1 MAVKEIDRSKMK
13 EYNIYAGLGGGFGG
27 KKYQYTGLFKSH
39 EDAEHEAW
47 AAACEEYDSYEGANG
62 LGTYADAMEEAHRE
76 LGWDRDD
83 EDPELV
89 AYANEVFDSYIEDW
103 IEYCAIPTDEDTE
116 TDKEDLIRDYIIEDD
131 NNTCETGCE

>member
-27 KKYQYTGLFKSH
+27 KKYQYTGLFES
-39 EDAEHEAW
+39 HEAW

-89 AYANEVFDSYIEDW
+89 AYANEMFDSYMED
-103 IEYCAIPTDEDTE
+103 
-116 TDKEDLIRDYIIEDD
+116 
-131 NNTCETGCE
+131 

>member
-1 MAVKEIDRSKMK
+1 MAVKTIDRSKMK

-27 KKYQYTGLFKSH
+27 KKYLYTGMFESH

-47 AAACEEYDSYEGANG
+47 EAACEEYDSYEGTNG
-62 LGTYADAMEEAHRE
+62 LGTYADAIEEAHGE
-76 LGWDRDD
+76 FGWDRD
-83 EDPELV
+83 
-89 AYANEVFDSYIEDW
+89 
-103 IEYCAIPTDEDTE
+103 DEDTE

>member
-1 MAVKEIDRSKMK
+1 MKMQNMK
-13 EYNIYAGLGGGFGG
+13 HG
-27 KKYQYTGLFKSH
+27 KQ
-39 EDAEHEAW
+39 
-47 AAACEEYDSYEGANG
+47 ACEEYDSYEGTNG
-62 LGTYADAMEEAHRE
+62 LGTYADAIEEAHGE

-89 AYANEVFDSYIEDW
+89 EYANEVFDSYMEDW

>member
-1 MAVKEIDRSKMK
+1 MAVKTIDRSKMK
-13 EYNIYAGLGGGFGG
+13 EYNIYAGLG
-27 KKYQYTGLFKSH
+27 
-39 EDAEHEAW
+39 
-47 AAACEEYDSYEGANG
+47 
-62 LGTYADAMEEAHRE
+62 
-76 LGWDRDD
+76 WDRDD

-89 AYANEVFDSYIEDW
+89 EYANEVFDSYMEDW

>member
-1 MAVKEIDRSKMK
+1 MAVKTIDRSKMK

-27 KKYQYTGLFKSH
+27 KKYLYTGMFESH

-47 AAACEEYDSYEGANG
+47 EAACEEYDSYEGING
-62 LGTYADAMEEAHRE
+62 LGTYADAIEEAHEE

-89 AYANEVFDSYIEDW
+89 EYANEVFDSYMEDW
-103 IEYCAIPTDEDTE
+103 IE
-116 TDKEDLIRDYIIEDD
+116 
-131 NNTCETGCE
+131 

>member
-1 MAVKEIDRSKMK
+1 MAVKTIDRSKMK

-27 KKYQYTGLFKSH
+27 KKYQYTGLFESH

-47 AAACEEYDSYEGANG
+47 EAACEEYDSYEGTNG
-62 LGTYADAMEEAHRE
+62 LGTYADAIEEAHGE

-89 AYANEVFDSYIEDW
+89 EYANEV
-103 IEYCAIPTDEDTE
+103 
-116 TDKEDLIRDYIIEDD
+116 LIV
-131 NNTCETGCE
+131 TWKTGLSIVQFQQMKTRKQIRKTLFVTTL

>member
-1 MAVKEIDRSKMK
+1 MNGRV
-13 EYNIYAGLGGGFGG
+13 G
-27 KKYQYTGLFKSH
+27 KKIKFYIGYLRNENVFVLYNADSYMGLFIKIVETGFPH
-39 EDAEHEAW
+39 TQA
-47 AAACEEYDSYEGANG
+47 
-62 LGTYADAMEEAHRE
+62 
-76 LGWDRDD
+76 GWRQIRD

-89 AYANEVFDSYIEDW
+89 AYANEVFDSYMEDW

>member
-27 KKYQYTGLFKSH
+27 KKYQYTGLFESH

-62 LGTYADAMEEAHRE
+62 LGTYADAMEEAYGE

-89 AYANEVFDSYIEDW
+89 AYANEVFDSYMEDW